1 MGFQGHEIKG
11 FHLSVFLTFG
21 LGETKVSLGNNWK
34 CSHFVSL
41 FSKSKVFEKPQQLNK
56 SQVQLLLKIKEELL
70 KKRSRRAKESK
81 NSVRKVELSHTMK
94 RRQYY
99 LYKSASKSS
108 QIP

>member
-1 MGFQGHEIKG
+1 MGFQGHENKG

-21 LGETKVSLGNNWK
+21 LGETKVSLGNNCK

-70 KKRSRRAKESK
+70 KKKKTSKRKQEFSAKSRAFTHNETAT
-81 NSVRKVELSHTMK
+81 VLHVLV
-94 RRQYY
+94 
-99 LYKSASKSS
+99 
-108 QIP
+108 QIR